1 MSKAFRS
8 NGPDRDALYDLAR
21 FASNDNFR
29 SASAAELLIDDSYFR
44 RPVRPED
51 LALIDFSHPLDRDS
65 LLDLGGLIGHRLL
78 LNAYECRLHRP
89 PTHADPAHRKSAQAF
104 YAAESIAA
112 ARAAQPFLENFL
124 FSALWDEAVDGGPA
138 RPAAEAIRQFW
149 DDAVRRQA
157 TLAAAVDR
165 SPTRTDDEAF
175 VLIQHA
181 ALLPSKQW
189 AIRRARG
196 IGLPIDTDLP
206 VPCDPRLPPALSDA
220 AGRRGLQ
227 LEPHRYWQFYLSTA
241 LGCTNFLYGAC
252 WSPARPHAAL
262 AALLVCSLHLHAF
275 RQAFQSSLFGHA
287 AAAPSQLDI
296 DAVCRM
302 VAAIL
307 ERDAAV
313 YGDGVA
319 AEFSQGFAAAARQ
332 WTLFDNDLAQQIDWL
347 GALDRSR
354 QTARR
359 LMARVEQDRQSIRLD
374 TFVET
379 LDMCSTTHVHN
390 EHRLVVVES
399 GQMVFW
405 ANVGMRLNLPEGDMI
420 LVPRSRLHGSSI
432 TTETCVYH
440 QPVIPPDWLAQA
452 TAGR

>member
-1 MSKAFRS
+1 MSKAFRCD
-8 NGPDRDALYDLAR
+8 GPVRDAVEDVAR

-29 SASAAELLIDDSYFR
+29 SASTAELLIDDSYFR

-51 LALIDFSHPLDRDS
+51 LALIDFSRPLDHDS

-89 PTHADPAHRKSAQAF
+89 PTQAGDAYRKSAQAF
-104 YAAESIAA
+104 YAAESVEA
-112 ARAAQPFLENFL
+112 ARNAQPFLERFL
-124 FSALWDEAVDGGPA
+124 FSALADGAGSSGPT
-138 RPAAEAIRQFW
+138 RPAAETLRDFW
-149 DDAVRRQA
+149 DSALQRQTA
-157 TLAAAVDR
+157 LAAAVGR
-165 SPTRTDDEAF
+165 SPTRADDEAF

-189 AIRRARG
+189 AVRRARG
-196 IGLPIDTDLP
+196 IGLPIDTALP
-206 VPCDPRLPPALSDA
+206 VPCDPRLPPALA
-220 AGRRGLQ
+220 AAAERRGLQ
-227 LEPHRYWQFYLSTA
+227 LDPHRYWQFYLSTA
-241 LGCTNFLYGAC
+241 LGCTNFLYSAC
-252 WSPARPHAAL
+252 WSPAHPHAAL
-262 AALLVCSLHLHAF
+262 AALVVCSLHLHAF
-275 RQAFQSSLFGHA
+275 QHAFQSSLFVA
-287 AAAPSQLDI
+287 TDSPAQLDI
-296 DAVCRM
+296 DTMCRK
-302 VAAIL
+302 VTAIL
-307 ERDAAV
+307 ERDAAR

-319 AEFSQGFAAAARQ
+319 AEFADGFAAAARQ
-332 WTLFDNDLAQQIDWL
+332 WVLFDADLAQQVDWL
-347 GALDRSR
+347 ATLDRSR

-359 LMARVEQDRQSIRLD
+359 LMARVEQERQSIRLD

-405 ANVGMRLNLPEGDMI
+405 ANVGMRLHLPEGDMI

-440 QPVIPPDWLAQA
+440 QPVIPSDWLAQA
-452 TAGR
+452 TTVR